1 MWNSLNRSNGISFF
15 VEDARVLSDLNQFLC
30 NKWNQNL
37 SREILSTELLDTVIL
52 REIIWP
58 WLSGKDILKFNE
70 R

>member
-52 REIIWP
+52 REIIWQ
-58 WLSGKDILKFNE
+58 WLSGEDILKFNE

>member
-1 MWNSLNRSNGISFF
+1 MWNSSNRSNGISFF

-52 REIIWP
+52 REIIWQ
-58 WLSGKDILKFNE
+58 WLSGEDILKFNE

>member
-52 REIIWP
+52 REIIW
-58 WLSGKDILKFNE
+58 
-70 R
+70 

>member
-30 NKWNQNL
+30 NKCNQNL

-52 REIIWP
+52 REIIWQ
-58 WLSGKDILKFNE
+58 WLSGEDILKFNE